1 MIDCSSRLEADLL
14 SHDKQVEDVERIAAE
29 EDVIVKEVIRL
40 YVLQLYKLEVPEQAL
55 GRIPVG

>member
-40 YVLQLYKLEVPEQAL
+40 YVLQLYKLESA
-55 GRIPVG
+55 

>member
-1 MIDCSSRLEADLL
+1 MIDCSSQFEADFL